1 MATHSSILV
10 WKIPQTEEPDGLQYM
25 GSQRVRLD
33 RAHAHT
39 HTHTHTHSLEG
50 RNVSI
55 LKNLLETFRAHA
67 EDSS

>member
-1 MATHSSILV
+1 MGYNTWAHKESDL
-10 WKIPQTEEPDGLQYM
+10 TEHM
-25 GSQRVRLD
+25 
-33 RAHAHT
+33 HT